1 MIAYLSGSVLAHGG
15 NFIILDVGG
24 VGYKVHTSVSV
35 ISESPLGHTA
45 ALFTHL
51 VVRETALE
59 LFGFSKESEVR
70 FFELLIGVSGIGPR
84 SALGIMNLAP
94 VDTLAGAIGRGDT
107 SYLTKVSGIGAKN
120 AQKIV
125 VELKDKLDATPLEEG
140 GAVVDADVIDA
151 LTSIG
156 YSLPEAR
163 RALANVAPDIT
174 DTSARLKEALRQLG
188 SQSH

>member
-1 MIAYLSGSVLAHGG
+1 MIAHLSGTVLAHGA
-15 NFIILDVGG
+15 NSLILDVSG
-24 VGYKVHTSVSV
+24 VGYRVYTSVSV
-35 ISESPLGHTA
+35 ISEHPLGERVSLH
-45 ALFTHL
+45 THL

-59 LFGFSKESEVR
+59 LFGFSHESEVR

-84 SALGIMNLAP
+84 SALAIMNLAP

-107 SYLTKVSGIGAKN
+107 SYLTKVSGIGTKN

-125 VELKDKLDATPLEEG
+125 VELKDKLDAAPIDEAG
-140 GAVVDADVIDA
+140 GTMDADVIDA

-163 RALANVAPDIT
+163 RALAAVPADIT
-174 DTSARLKEALRQLG
+174 NTSARLKEAIRQLG
-188 SQSH
+188 SQT